1 MDSKI
6 FNFREYCKNRCKNEK
21 KIVKKNCEKNC
32 ENLLIDFFE
41 KIADKEKNQEII
53 FRILRS

>member
-1 MDSKI
+1 MEYRTL
-6 FNFREYCKNRCKNEK
+6 NFKEYCKNRCQNEK
-21 KIVKKNCEKNC
+21 KENCKKKC

-41 KIADKEKNQEII
+41 KIDEKKNQEII

>member
-1 MDSKI
+1 MYCKI
-6 FNFREYCKNRCKNEK
+6 FNFSEYCKNRCQNK
-21 KIVKKNCEKNC
+21 KINCKKKC

-41 KIADKEKNQEII
+41 KIYEENNQEII

>member
-1 MDSKI
+1 MDYKI
-6 FNFREYCKNRCKNEK
+6 FIREYCKNRCPNEK
-21 KIVKKNCEKNC
+21 KSCKKKC

-41 KIADKEKNQEII
+41 KIDEEKNQEII